1 MRTLYLLSALPG
13 SGKST
18 WAKRFKNEHPTAKIV
33 SSDNLRVELLGRVD
47 DFTNE
52 KLVWASFLDRI
63 HEYAK
68 DENAIVIAD
77 STNILNSYRAYY
89 LEQTPEFDRHV
100 LVMFDI
106 PLPIVF
112 AQNKLRGGDR
122 VVPDEAMKRMTDQ
135 FEKPTQEVI
144 KAYDEVIHVG
154 PDFIAEEL
162 KRQNREDLIVP
173 ELLK

>member
-47 DFTNE
+47 DFSNE

-89 LEQTPEFDRHV
+89 LEQTPEFDKHV

-122 VVPDEAMKRMTDQ
+122 VVPDAAM
-135 FEKPTQEVI
+135 EKMAKQWERPSEEIT
-144 KAYDEVIHVG
+144 KMYDEVIHVG